1 MTREDAKKFLGIMQ
15 AFIDGKDIE
24 YKDKT
29 DPNSKWEVTTE
40 FFFDDDTESYRIKPE
55 VQYRPFASHEEC
67 FMEMQNHTPV
77 GWILNKY
84 KVYSNIAAIV
94 PTGIYLANSKDF
106 FVSYANAYSDFTFMD
121 GSPFGM
127 KEEK

>member
-1 MTREDAKKFLGIMQ
+1 MTREEAKKYLPIMQ
-15 AFIDGKDIE
+15 AFADGKVIE
-24 YKDKT
+24 FKNNLN
-29 DPNSKWEVTTE
+29 PNGKWEVTTE
-40 FFFDDDTESYRIKPE
+40 FYFDNTGESYRIKPE
-55 VQYRPFASHEEC
+55 TEFRPFAYNEDC
-67 FMEMQNHTPV
+67 FMEMQKHTPV

-84 KVYSNIAAIV
+84 RVYSNIVAIV

-106 FVSYANAYSDFTFMD
+106 FISYTNAFSDFTFAD

>member
-1 MTREDAKKFLGIMQ
+1 MTREEAKKYLPIMQ
-15 AFIDGKDIE
+15 AFADGKVIE
-24 YKDKT
+24 FKNNLI
-29 DPNSKWEVTTE
+29 PNGKWEVTTE
-40 FFFDDDTESYRIKPE
+40 FYFDDAGESYRIKPE
-55 VQYRPFASHEEC
+55 TEFRPFASHEEC
-67 FMEMQNHTPV
+67 FMEMQKHTPV

-94 PTGIYLANSKDF
+94 PNGIYLANSKDF
-106 FVSYANAYSDFTFMD
+106 FVSYANAFSDFTFMD